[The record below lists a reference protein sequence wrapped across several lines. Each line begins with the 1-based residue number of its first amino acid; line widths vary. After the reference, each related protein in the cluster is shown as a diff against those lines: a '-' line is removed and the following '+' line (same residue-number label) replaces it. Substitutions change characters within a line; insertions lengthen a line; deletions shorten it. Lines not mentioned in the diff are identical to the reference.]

1 MSSAVIVVTVSTWN
15 ISVTERPTVM
25 TNPTRT
31 VVSNYYDGEI
41 DESDEYKCDGEA
53 DCDDESDENCG
64 K

>member
-1 MSSAVIVVTVSTWN
+1 
-15 ISVTERPTVM
+15 M

>member
-1 MSSAVIVVTVSTWN
+1 M
-15 ISVTERPTVM
+15 M
-25 TNPTRT
+25 NPTRT

-41 DESDEYKCDGEA
+41 DESDEYMYDGEA